1 MVEKLGEMDEKTSNT
16 MRETMLGALY
26 RLDQNRDVPS
36 YFVMCLRNVEKSG
49 GKGTEQK
56 KKIDSVFFFVW
67 MKGGSGGGEGQSF
80 FFCFSTIPKNKKE
93 LCCCV

>member
-16 MRETMLGALY
+16 MHETMLGALY

-56 KKIDSVFFFVW
+56 KKIDSVCLLF
-67 MKGGSGGGEGQSF
+67 G
-80 FFCFSTIPKNKKE
+80 
-93 LCCCV
+93 